1 MDSCFLVWRIIMET
15 ENKESYKA
23 AIYCRLSE
31 EDRFKANENDDS
43 NSIVNQK
50 ELLTRYCTDHGWQ
63 IYDIYS
69 DDDFTGSDRNR
80 PEFNR
85 MLKDA
90 ENHKFNMILCK
101 TQSRFTREIELVE
114 KYINYLLP
122 IWGVRFV
129 SVVDNADTSV
139 KGNKKSRQINGLIN
153 EWYLEDMSEN
163 IKAVLT
169 NRRKSGYF
177 IGAFAPYGY
186 KKDPDRKGH
195 LIIDEDA
202 ARVVRLIYDL
212 YISGMGRTAVAR
224 ELNARHIPTPTDYK
238 LSHGTRYKNNYT
250 DSHNH
255 LWRYFM
261 VGNILTNET
270 YIGNLVQNK
279 AHSISYKTKIVKPTD
294 KSEWIR
300 VENTHEPIIDRQT
313 WDMAQQILDS
323 KVKPTFES
331 SSNSCGINIFSK
343 KVFCSECGR
352 AVRMSK
358 GGPKNGHR
366 RYLRCSTRYYA
377 PEECVGVNIGYDRL
391 YEMVFTEFKELIS
404 KMVDEDKVSSYTT
417 LRDKSQEMLEYY
429 QNEYR
434 KTQTAI
440 DENTQ
445 YLKNLYIDKVKGLID
460 DATYV
465 ELSEAFTAEK
475 NDRIKQLSQIK
486 ERTEAIRAEM
496 DRSQSKLDLIR
507 EYINCNEMTF
517 EMVRIFI
524 EKIVIHPK
532 KPYSREDNVEV
543 FWNF

>member
-1 MDSCFLVWRIIMET
+1 MG
-15 ENKESYKA
+15 SYKA
-23 AIYCRLSE
+23 AVYCRLSE
-31 EDRFKANENDDS
+31 EDRFKANESDDS

-50 ELLTRYCTDHGWQ
+50 ELLTRYCIDHNWE

-85 MLKDA
+85 MLRDA
-90 ENHKFNMILCK
+90 ESKKFNVILCK

-114 KYINYLLP
+114 KYINFLLP
-122 IWGVRFV
+122 LWGVRFV
-129 SVVDNADTSV
+129 SVVDNADTDI
-139 KGNKKSRQINGLIN
+139 KGNKKARQINGLIN

-169 NRRKSGYF
+169 NRRRNGYF

-186 KKDPDRKGH
+186 KKDPERKGH
-195 LIIDEDA
+195 LIIDEEA
-202 ARVVRLIYDL
+202 AQVVRLIYDL

-224 ELNARHIPTPTDYK
+224 ELNARHIPTPADYK
-238 LSHGTRYKNNYT
+238 LAHGEHYRNNYT
-250 DSHNH
+250 STHDH

-261 VGNILTNET
+261 VGNILTSET

-279 AHSISYKTKIVKPTD
+279 AHSISYKTKTVKPTD

-300 VENTHEPIIDRQT
+300 AENTHEPIIDKQT

-323 KVKPTFES
+323 KVKPTFE
-331 SSNSCGINIFSK
+331 NCGTNIFSK

-358 GGPKNGHR
+358 GGPKNKNR

-377 PEECVGVNIGYDRL
+377 PEECIGVSIGYDRL
-391 YEMVFTEFKELIS
+391 YDLVLTEFRAFIS
-404 KMVDEDKVSSYTT
+404 KMADEDKVSSYATIC
-417 LRDKSQEMLEYY
+417 DKSQEMLEYY

-434 KTQTAI
+434 KAQTAI
-440 DENTQ
+440 DENTK
-445 YLKNLYIDKVKGLID
+445 YLKNLYVDKVKGLID
-460 DATYV
+460 NAAYT
-465 ELSEAFTAEK
+465 ELAEAFTAEK
-475 NDRIKQLSQIK
+475 NDRINQLSRIK
-486 ERTEAIRAEM
+486 ERMDAIYAET
-496 DRSQSKLDLIR
+496 DSSQSKPDLIKG
-507 EYINCNEMTF
+507 YVDCNELTF

-524 EKIVIHPK
+524 EKIIIHPK
-532 KPYSREDNVEV
+532 RPYSREDNVEV

>member
-1 MDSCFLVWRIIMET
+1 MET
-15 ENKESYKA
+15 DNTRPYKA

-31 EDRFKANENDDS
+31 EDRFKTNENDDS

-50 ELLTRYCTDHGWQ
+50 ELLTRYCLDRDWV

-90 ENHKFNMILCK
+90 ESKKFDVILCK

-129 SVVDNADTSV
+129 SVVDNADTDV
-139 KGNKKSRQINGLIN
+139 KGNKKARQINGLIN

-186 KKDPDRKGH
+186 KKDPSQKGH
-195 LIIDEDA
+195 LIIDDEA
-202 ARVVRLIYDL
+202 AQVVRLIYSL

-238 LSHGTRYKNNYT
+238 IAHGERYKNNYT
-250 DSHNH
+250 ATHDH

-261 VGNILTNET
+261 IGNILTNET

-279 AHSISYKTKIVKPTD
+279 AHSISYKTKIVKPTER
-294 KSEWIR
+294 SQWIR

-313 WDMAQQILDS
+313 WDMAQQILAS

-331 SSNSCGINIFSK
+331 RETNIFSR

-358 GGPKNGHR
+358 GGPANNHR
-366 RYLRCSTRYYA
+366 RYLRCSTKYYA
-377 PEECVGVNIGYDRL
+377 PEECVGVNISYDKL
-391 YEMVFTEFKELIS
+391 YELVFTEFKKLIS
-404 KMVDEDKVSSYTT
+404 QMVNEDKVSSYTT
-417 LRDKSQEMLEYY
+417 IRDKSREMLEYY
-429 QNEYR
+429 QSEYI
-434 KTQTAI
+434 KTQNAI
-440 DENTQ
+440 EENTRC
-445 YLKNLYIDKVKGLID
+445 LKNLYIDKVKGIVD
-460 DATYV
+460 NNTYA
-465 ELSEAFTAEK
+465 ELSQAFTKEK
-475 NDRIKQLSQIK
+475 NDRTVQL
-486 ERTEAIRAEM
+486 ERIEERISAIREETEIAK
-496 DRSQSKLDLIR
+496 DKLELIR
-507 EYINCNEMTF
+507 KYVDCEEMTF

-524 EKIVIHPK
+524 EKIVIHHK
-532 KPYSREDNVEV
+532 KPYSRKDKVEI

>member
-1 MDSCFLVWRIIMET
+1 MET
-15 ENKESYKA
+15 DNTQPYKA

-31 EDRFKANENDDS
+31 EDKFKTNENDDS

-50 ELLTRYCTDHGWQ
+50 ELLMRYCLDRDWV

-69 DDDFTGSDRNR
+69 DDDFTGSDRSR

-90 ENHKFNMILCK
+90 ESKKFDVILCK

-129 SVVDNADTSV
+129 SVVDNADTDV
-139 KGNKKSRQINGLIN
+139 KGNKKARQINGLIN

-186 KKDPDRKGH
+186 KKDPSQKGH
-195 LIIDEDA
+195 LIIDDEA
-202 ARVVRLIYDL
+202 AQVVRLIYSL

-238 LSHGTRYKNNYT
+238 IAHGQRYKNNYT
-250 DSHNH
+250 ATHDH

-261 VGNILTNET
+261 IGNILTNET

-279 AHSISYKTKIVKPTD
+279 AHSISYKTKIVKPTE
-294 KSEWIR
+294 KSQWIR

-313 WDMAQQILDS
+313 WDMAQQILAS
-323 KVKPTFES
+323 RVKPTFES
-331 SSNSCGINIFSK
+331 HETNIFSR

-358 GGPKNGHR
+358 GGPANNHR
-366 RYLRCSTRYYA
+366 RYLRCSTKYYA
-377 PEECVGVNIGYDRL
+377 PEECVGVNISYDKF
-391 YEMVFTEFKELIS
+391 YELVFTEFKTLIS
-404 KMVDEDKVSSYTT
+404 QMVNEDKVSSYTT
-417 LRDKSQEMLEYY
+417 IRDKSREMLEYY
-429 QNEYR
+429 QSEYI
-434 KTQTAI
+434 KTQNAI
-440 DENTQ
+440 EENTRC
-445 YLKNLYIDKVKGLID
+445 LKNLYIDKVKGIID
-460 DATYV
+460 SNTYA
-465 ELSEAFTAEK
+465 ELSQAFTTEK
-475 NDRIKQLSQIK
+475 NDRTAQL
-486 ERTEAIRAEM
+486 ERIEERISAIREEREIAR
-496 DRSQSKLDLIR
+496 DKLELIR
-507 EYINCNEMTF
+507 KYVDCEEMTF

-524 EKIVIHPK
+524 EKIVIHHK
-532 KPYSREDNVEV
+532 KPYSRKDKVEI